1 MKKFESERNTPFSVI
16 LGFIPR
22 IHSEQN
28 LSRHYRACPDN
39 LDPRVMPENDK
50 DLECI
55 ETAES
60 GVDKVV
66 SSYEKNPNVH
76 KTYMN
81 FLRQRKTAL
90 DAPLHTVSSGRSM
103 IEMLGV
109 LAIIGV
115 LSVGGIAG
123 YSKAMMQFRI
133 NQTKQ
138 EISEIITNVR
148 TLYAQQKDFNGLD
161 NLPKEIIVDK
171 KYDDGWNQITTPFRG
186 RIWVEANLDF
196 SHVANS
202 YGKYEN
208 FNVQVVSLSKEVCI
222 ALATSDWGSIS
233 STGVAGIAVGAVSPF
248 GIHQDILKNCNSQG
262 ETSYYTGGYYACS
275 GQRISPAIAAQYCK
289 DNSYNNFI
297 LTIVK

>member
-1 MKKFESERNTPFSVI
+1 MKKIESGRNTPFSAI
-16 LGFIPR
+16 LGLIPR
-22 IHSEQN
+22 IHAKHSSLDTRDKPEYDADLMVNTRVTPEYDHNN
-28 LSRHYRACPDN
+28 LRPQCAPDTTGFLSDVYKKEYTSAKISSRHQLN
-39 LDPRVMPENDK
+39 EFSL
-50 DLECI
+50 
-55 ETAES
+55 
-60 GVDKVV
+60 
-66 SSYEKNPNVH
+66 
-76 KTYMN
+76 
-81 FLRQRKTAL
+81 
-90 DAPLHTVSSGRSM
+90 GRSM